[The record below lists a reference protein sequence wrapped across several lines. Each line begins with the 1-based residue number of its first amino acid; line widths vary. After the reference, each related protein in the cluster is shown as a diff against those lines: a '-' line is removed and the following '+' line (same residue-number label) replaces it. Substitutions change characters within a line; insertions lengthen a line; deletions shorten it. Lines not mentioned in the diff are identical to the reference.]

1 MQLKS
6 CGYSLS
12 AIVASS
18 FMLFAC
24 SDSNPNTPFASTA
37 EASSSSESLPI
48 SSSDFLSSSS
58 SDFLSS
64 SEISSSSSSAQ
75 SSATQ
80 AKFQTWHGTDKAQQ
94 IKTGY
99 DAGTGTSGYWYEVND
114 NSEGGLSKI
123 TWGNATTEQCKG
135 ICGTIVLDRGTMT
148 YNPFVAVAF
157 DLAGKDAQGE
167 RIAVDATDMGGICIT
182 YTSDNPPML
191 ELVLDDKQDSLFA
204 IATPNVSL
212 SKTTTANAFNFKW
225 SDFKMPSWAT
235 KYNNISGEEAAKQL
249 VGIRFKVQAAP
260 GTSNFDI
267 IEVGSYGNCTYP
279 PPQTEDPK
287 PYIDTNPNSDP
298 NPNLPKTSP
307 FETWYCNEDYYTYP
321 INTGYD
327 NGTKTAG
334 YWFTYGDDAI
344 NGASKILWPIDVCYE
359 YEPGCFDVV
368 FYYCEG
374 ICGTANFSKGNMT
387 ERNPFVGLGF
397 NVAGEKSQTD
407 NTLVSA
413 DASAMGGVCVTYTSD
428 NDIDL
433 ILGLDEMEKEYDYN
447 LPTKTLPKSKDL
459 ITKYVPWAD
468 FKQPNEGNGKKISA
482 EEAAKILT
490 TIKFEIEGTQGQ
502 QAKFNIKSVGPYN
515 GGDCHP

>member
-1 MQLKS
+1 MQLRN
-6 CGYSLS
+6 CGFSLS
-12 AIVASS
+12 AIVATS
-18 FMLFAC
+18 FMFSAC
-24 SDSNPNTPFASTA
+24 SESNPNTPFASTA
-37 EASSSSESLPI
+37 ETNSSSESLPI
-48 SSSDFLSSSS
+48 SSSDFLSSS
-58 SDFLSS
+58 
-64 SEISSSSSSAQ
+64 EIPSSSSSSVQ
-75 SSATQ
+75 SPAAQ
-80 AKFQTWHGTDKAQQ
+80 AKFQTWHGTDKAKQ

-99 DAGTGTSGYWYEVND
+99 DAGAGTSGYWYEVND
-114 NSEGGLSKI
+114 NSEGGQSKI
-123 TWGNATTEQCKG
+123 N
-135 ICGTIVLDRGTMT
+135 
-148 YNPFVAVAF
+148 
-157 DLAGKDAQGE
+157 AQGE

-279 PPQTEDPK
+279 PPQIEDPK

-298 NPNLPKTSP
+298 NPNLSKTSP
-307 FETWYCNEDYYTYP
+307 FETWYGSLGEYS

-327 NGTKTAG
+327 NGTKTSG
-334 YWFTYGDDAI
+334 FWFTYGDDEI
-344 NGASKILWPIDVCYE
+344 GGASNIIWPIDVCYE

-368 FYYCEG
+368 FDYCEG
-374 ICGTANFSKGNMT
+374 ICGTADFSKGNMT

-397 NVAGEKSQTD
+397 NIAGEKSQTD

-428 NDIDL
+428 NDINL
-433 ILGLDEMEKEYDYN
+433 RLGLGNKEEEYDYN
-447 LPTKTLPKSKDL
+447 IPTKKLPKSADI
-459 ITKYVPWAD
+459 ITKYVAWAD
-468 FKQPNEGNGKKISA
+468 FKQPNEGNGKKISG

-490 TIKFEIEGTQGQ
+490 MIKFEIEGNHGQ
-502 QAKFNIKSVGPYN
+502 QVEFNIKSVGPYN
-515 GGDCHP
+515 GGNCHP

>member
-12 AIVASS
+12 AIVATS
-18 FMLFAC
+18 FMFFAC
-24 SDSNPNTPFASTA
+24 SDY
-37 EASSSSESLPI
+37 
-48 SSSDFLSSSS
+48 
-58 SDFLSS
+58 LSS
-64 SEISSSSSSAQ
+64 SEISSSSSSVQ
-75 SSATQ
+75 SSTTQ

-99 DAGTGTSGYWYEVND
+99 DAGSGTSGYWYEVND

-135 ICGTIVLDRGTMT
+135 ICGTIVLDKGSMT
-148 YNPFVAVAF
+148 YHPFAAVAF

-182 YTSDNPPML
+182 YTSDYSPTL

-212 SKTTTANAFNFKW
+212 PKTKTPNAFNIKW

-235 KYNNISGEEAAKQL
+235 VYNNISGEEAAKQL
-249 VGIRFKVQAAP
+249 GAIRFKVQAAS

-298 NPNLPKTSP
+298 NPNLSKTSP
-307 FETWYCNEDYYTYP
+307 FETWYGSLGEYP

-327 NGTKTAG
+327 NGTKTSG
-334 YWFTYGDDAI
+334 FWFTYGDDEI
-344 NGASKILWPIDVCYE
+344 GGASNIIWPIDVCYE

-368 FYYCEG
+368 FDYCEG
-374 ICGTANFSKGNMT
+374 ICGTADFSKGNMT

-397 NVAGEKSQTD
+397 NVAGEKSLTD
-407 NTLVSA
+407 NTPVSA
-413 DASAMGGVCVTYTSD
+413 DASAMGGICVTYTSD
-428 NDIDL
+428 NDIKL
-433 ILGLDEMEKEYDYN
+433 KLGLGEMEKEYDYN

-468 FKQPNEGNGKKISA
+468 FKQSSEGNSKTISG

-490 TIKFEIEGTQGQ
+490 TIKFEIPGEVGK
-502 QAKFNIKSVGPYN
+502 QASFNIRSVGPYN

>member
-1 MQLKS
+1 MHLKS
-6 CGYSLS
+6 CGLSLF
-12 AIVASS
+12 ALAAAS
-18 FMLFAC
+18 FTFTAC
-24 SDSNPNTPFASTA
+24 SDSNPSTPFANAPVAGPT
-37 EASSSSESLPI
+37 E
-48 SSSDFLSSSS
+48 SSSS
-58 SDFLSS
+58 SDGIPTSSENLSS
-64 SEISSSSSSAQ
+64 SEIFASSSSSAQ
-75 SSATQ
+75 TPIAQTG
-80 AKFQTWHGTDKAQQ
+80 FETWHGTDKAQR
-94 IKTGY
+94 INTGY

-114 NSEGGLSKI
+114 NSDGGLSKVI
-123 TWGNATTEQCKG
+123 WGDATADQREG

-148 YNPFVAVAF
+148 YSPFVAVAF
-157 DLAGKDAQGE
+157 DLAGKNAQGE
-167 RIAVDATDMGGICIT
+167 LVAVDATDMGGICIT
-182 YTSDNPPML
+182 YTSDYAPLL
-191 ELVLDDKQDSLFA
+191 ELGLDEKQDSLFA
-204 IATPNVSL
+204 ITTPNVSL
-212 SKTTTANAFNFKW
+212 PKTNTPNSFNFKW

-249 VGIRFKVQAAP
+249 VGIRFKVQAAS

-279 PPQTEDPK
+279 PPQIEDPK
-287 PYIDTNPNSDP
+287 PYIDTNPDSDT

-327 NGTKTAG
+327 NGTKTSG

-344 NGASKILWPIDVCYE
+344 NGASKIIWPIDVCYE

-368 FYYCEG
+368 FDYCEG
-374 ICGTANFSKGNMT
+374 ICGTAYFSKGNMT

-397 NVAGEKSQTD
+397 NVAGEKNQTD

-433 ILGLDEMEKEYDYN
+433 ILGLGEMEKEYDYN

-468 FKQPNEGNGKKISA
+468 FKQPSEGNGKKISA

-502 QAKFNIKSVGPYN
+502 QAEFNIKSVGPYN

>member
-1 MQLKS
+1 MPLKS

-48 SSSDFLSSSS
+48 SSSDFLSSS
-58 SDFLSS
+58 
-64 SEISSSSSSAQ
+64 EISSSSSSAQ

-80 AKFQTWHGTDKAQQ
+80 AKFQTWHGTDKAQR

-135 ICGTIVLDRGTMT
+135 ICGTIVLDKGTMT

-167 RIAVDATDMGGICIT
+167 HIAVDATDMGGICIT
-182 YTSDNPPML
+182 YTSDYPPML

-279 PPQTEDPK
+279 PPQIEDPK

-307 FETWYCNEDYYTYP
+307 FETWYGILSEYD

-327 NGTKTAG
+327 NGTATSG
-334 YWFTYGDDAI
+334 LWFAYGDDELG
-344 NGASKILWPIDVCYE
+344 GASKIIWPIDVCYE
-359 YEPGCFDVV
+359 YEPHCFDPV
-368 FYYCEG
+368 FDYCKG
-374 ICGTANFSKGNMT
+374 FCGTVYFANLNMT
-387 ERNPFVGLGF
+387 EGHLFVGLGF
-397 NVAGEKSQTD
+397 NIAGEKSQTD

-433 ILGLDEMEKEYDYN
+433 ILGLGEMEKEYDYN

-468 FKQPNEGNGKKISA
+468 FKQPSEGNGKKISA

>member
-48 SSSDFLSSSS
+48 SSSDFLSSS
-58 SDFLSS
+58 
-64 SEISSSSSSAQ
+64 EISSSSSSAQ

-80 AKFQTWHGTDKAQQ
+80 VKFQTWHGTDKAQQ

-135 ICGTIVLDRGTMT
+135 ICGTIVLDKGTMT

-157 DLAGKDAQGE
+157 DLAGKDTQGE
-167 RIAVDATDMGGICIT
+167 HIAVDATDMGGICIT
-182 YTSDNPPML
+182 YTSDYPPML

-249 VGIRFKVQAAP
+249 VGIRFKVQAAS

-279 PPQTEDPK
+279 PPQIEDPK

-307 FETWYCNEDYYTYP
+307 FETWYGILSEYD

-327 NGTKTAG
+327 NGTATSG
-334 YWFTYGDDAI
+334 LWFAYGDDELG
-344 NGASKILWPIDVCYE
+344 GASKIIWPIDVCYE
-359 YEPGCFDVV
+359 YEPHCFDPV
-368 FYYCEG
+368 FDYCKG
-374 ICGTANFSKGNMT
+374 FCGTVYFANLNMT
-387 ERNPFVGLGF
+387 EGHLFVGLGF
-397 NVAGEKSQTD
+397 NIAGEKSQTD

-433 ILGLDEMEKEYDYN
+433 ILGLGEMEKEYDYN

-468 FKQPNEGNGKKISA
+468 FKQPSEGNGKKISA

-502 QAKFNIKSVGPYN
+502 QANFNIRSVGPYN
-515 GGDCHP
+515 GGNCHP

>member
-12 AIVASS
+12 AIVATS
-18 FMLFAC
+18 FMFFAC
-24 SDSNPNTPFASTA
+24 SDY
-37 EASSSSESLPI
+37 
-48 SSSDFLSSSS
+48 
-58 SDFLSS
+58 LSS
-64 SEISSSSSSAQ
+64 SEISSSSSSVQ
-75 SSATQ
+75 SSTTQ

-99 DAGTGTSGYWYEVND
+99 DAGSGTSGYWYEVND

-123 TWGNATTEQCKG
+123 TWGNATTEQCRG
-135 ICGTIVLDRGTMT
+135 ICGTIVLDKGTLT

-167 RIAVDATDMGGICIT
+167 RVAIDATDMGGICIT
-182 YTSDNPPML
+182 YTSDYSPTL

-204 IATPNVSL
+204 ITTPNVSL
-212 SKTTTANAFNFKW
+212 PKTKTPNAFNFKW

-235 KYNNISGEEAAKQL
+235 VYNNISGEEAAKQL
-249 VGIRFKVQAAP
+249 GAIRFKVQAAS

-307 FETWYCNEDYYTYP
+307 FETWYGSLSEYD

-327 NGTKTAG
+327 NGTATSG
-334 YWFTYGDDAI
+334 FWFAYGDDELG
-344 NGASKILWPIDVCYE
+344 GASKIIWPIDVCYE

-368 FYYCEG
+368 FDYCEG
-374 ICGTANFSKGNMT
+374 ICGTADFSKGNMT

-397 NVAGEKSQTD
+397 NVAGEKSLTD
-407 NTLVSA
+407 NTPVSA
-413 DASAMGGVCVTYTSD
+413 DASAMGGICVTYTSD
-428 NDIDL
+428 NDIKL
-433 ILGLDEMEKEYDYN
+433 KLGLGEMEKEYDYN

-468 FKQPNEGNGKKISA
+468 FKQPSEGNGKKISA

-490 TIKFEIEGTQGQ
+490 TIKFEIPGEAGK
-502 QAKFNIKSVGPYN
+502 QASFNIRSVGPYN

>member
-114 NSEGGLSKI
+114 NSEGGLSKVV
-123 TWGNATTEQCKG
+123 WGDATTDQCEG

-307 FETWYCNEDYYTYP
+307 FETWYGSLSEYD

-327 NGTKTAG
+327 NGTATSG
-334 YWFTYGDDAI
+334 LWFAYGDDELG
-344 NGASKILWPIDVCYE
+344 GASKIIWPIDVCYE

-368 FYYCEG
+368 FDYCEG

-387 ERNPFVGLGF
+387 EGNPFVGLGF

-490 TIKFEIEGTQGQ
+490 TIKFKIEGTQGQ

-515 GGDCHP
+515 GGNCHP